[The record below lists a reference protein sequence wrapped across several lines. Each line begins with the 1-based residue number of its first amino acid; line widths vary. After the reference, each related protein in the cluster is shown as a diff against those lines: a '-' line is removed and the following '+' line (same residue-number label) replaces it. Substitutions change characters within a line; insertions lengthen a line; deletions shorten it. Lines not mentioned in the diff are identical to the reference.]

1 MVIQEEP
8 ALHADFG
15 QSMIPTDTQD
25 IEQASE
31 DTPRRKK
38 RFVFKPEHDEK
49 LILEVLGD
57 NGISN
62 KSTTKAQACT
72 TIESNLRQFG
82 IDASSH
88 SLQCRLRLLYENHL
102 EEEKK
107 SKAASGV
114 DEEVTEVKSLLTEY
128 HEAVV
133 DAKEEKKR
141 KRAKF
146 DAVDAANELGGAAL
160 REAALCGMVKDQS
173 KRPDKIDINT
183 VLKAM
188 TEAKIFELQIRQRK
202 LHVMEKKVLEDVEY
216 KKRVVENESKS
227 LELDIK
233 KAENEGRS
241 LKLGGGM

>member
-1 MVIQEEP
+1 MITNSRSWTFQTPEAPEEMVTIQEEP
-8 ALHADFG
+8 AIHADFG
-15 QSMIPTDTQD
+15 QSVIPTDTQD
-25 IEQASE
+25 IYQASE

-57 NGISN
+57 NGIFN
-62 KSTTKAQACT
+62 KSTTKVQAWT

-88 SLQCRLRLLYENHL
+88 SLQFRLRLLYENHL

-114 DEEVTEVKSLLTEY
+114 DEEVTEVKRLLTEY
-128 HEAVV
+128 HEAVI

-141 KRAKF
+141 KRAKV

-160 REAALCGMVKDQS
+160 REAHCVAWSRIKAKSQTKLTSILC
-173 KRPDKIDINT
+173 
-183 VLKAM
+183 
-188 TEAKIFELQIRQRK
+188 
-202 LHVMEKKVLEDVEY
+202 
-216 KKRVVENESKS
+216 
-227 LELDIK
+227 
-233 KAENEGRS
+233 
-241 LKLGGGM
+241 